1 MRFDLE
7 QSRLYIDRK
16 SQFDKKGKENNPVL
30 GRKYSDDDL
39 LRFITQIYGVF
50 MTRGIRGT

>member
-16 SQFDKKGKENNPVL
+16 SQFDKKAKENNPVL